1 MEQNF
6 NFEIVSPEKIIFS
19 SEVSMVKL
27 PSYEGDMSIL
37 KNHIP
42 IITFLRP
49 GIIKVEKNNAKLED
63 FFVQDG
69 TIEFFDNN
77 LVVLSTSVLSV
88 KNISKEFLDNLNQET
103 SKKLESQDIS
113 DQDRYILNQK
123 LDILKDIRI

>member
-19 SEVSMVKL
+19 SEASMVKL
-27 PSYEGDMSIL
+27 PSYDGDMSIL
-37 KNHIP
+37 QNHIP
-42 IITFLRP
+42 ILTFLSP
-49 GIIKVEKNNAKLED
+49 GIIKVEKNNAKLEE

-69 TIEFFDNN
+69 TIEFFNNN

-88 KNISKEFLDNLNQET
+88 KDISKEFLDDLNQET
-103 SKKLESQDIS
+103 SKKLENQDIS
-113 DQDRYILNQK
+113 DHDRYILNQK